1 MKFRI
6 RPYELKD
13 LHDVNEM
20 RRMRGVFETITTL
33 PTESVEQTEAA
44 LKEFLQ
50 PGSYMI
56 TAEADTENGP
66 KVVGN
71 AFLVVALKPRLR
83 HSAFIGL
90 TVHTA
95 YQKMGIGRAMMEH
108 LLDIA
113 DNWLMLKRVE
123 LEVLSDNERAVKLY
137 ESLGF
142 ETEGRKKYSLIYK
155 GALRDTYV
163 MGRYRNI

>member
-1 MKFRI
+1 MEFRI
-6 RPYELKD
+6 RPYEPKD
-13 LHDVNEM
+13 LRDVNEM
-20 RRMRGVFETITTL
+20 RRMKGVFETITTV
-33 PTESVEQTEAA
+33 PSESVGQTETA
-44 LKEFLQ
+44 LKEFTQ

-66 KVVGN
+66 KAVGS
-71 AFLVVALKPRLR
+71 AFLIVASKPRLR
-83 HSAFIGL
+83 HSAWMGL

-95 YQKMGIGRAMMEH
+95 YQKMGIGRAMMEY

-123 LEVLSDNERAVKLY
+123 LEVLADNERAVRLY

-142 ETEGRKKYSLIYK
+142 ETEGRKKYSLIYE
-155 GALRDTYV
+155 GELRDTYV
-163 MGRYRNI
+163 MGRYKNI